1 MTVHTGRFG
10 THETFVPLQGP
21 EFSGDR
27 VTLAYQKAQVKN
39 APNISEDGHLSP
51 EEEQLYRFYGIAY
64 GGDYGA
70 TGADYTGHAPA
81 CAGVGGGVGGRG
93 TDADFALHRRADRR
107 VRHGR
112 SPHAQPHRWVRR
124 IDTRRLV
131 RRDVADSDCWR
142 TALARP
148 PRPHRRPRPR
158 WEALR

>member
-1 MTVHTGRFG
+1 MHTARFG

-27 VTLAYQKAQVKN
+27 VTLAYEKAQVKN

-51 EEEQLYRFYGIAY
+51 EEEHLYRFYGIAY
-64 GGDYGA
+64 GGDYGT
-70 TGADYTGHAPA
+70 TGADDTGHAP
-81 CAGVGGGVGGRG
+81 GVGGSVGGRG

-124 IDTRRLV
+124 IGIRCLV

-148 PRPHRRPRPR
+148 PRPHRRPRSR